1 MFWDL
6 IDSTFEIYPINIIYL
21 RKPNNRIMSTLESP
35 SKDGESYFGFSATI
49 FLEMI
54 VSIVIEW
61 LFPHGGMQYIKIK
74 EAFVP
79 KSKK

>member
-1 MFWDL
+1 
-6 IDSTFEIYPINIIYL
+6 
-21 RKPNNRIMSTLESP
+21 MSTLESP